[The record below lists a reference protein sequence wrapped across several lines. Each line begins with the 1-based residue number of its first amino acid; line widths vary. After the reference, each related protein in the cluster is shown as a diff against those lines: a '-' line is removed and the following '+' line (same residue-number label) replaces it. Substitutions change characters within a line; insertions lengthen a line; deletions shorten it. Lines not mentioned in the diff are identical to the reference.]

1 MHNKL
6 NAQKK
11 LTHKKITKI
20 EPTMQKTKSEP
31 TGNTH
36 SKPKDHLE
44 NDLRNCDTLITNIC
58 GRKIELN
65 RQQQLEVREYIY
77 AIGSRAKDTGDPLRN
92 AAKYS
97 DIELRGL
104 LLIMMK
110 KTIDR
115 IPSEKLLDAVV
126 EIMCRVDGRK
136 GKVTKH

>member
-1 MHNKL
+1 
-6 NAQKK
+6 
-11 LTHKKITKI
+11 
-20 EPTMQKTKSEP
+20 MQKTKSEP
-31 TGNTH
+31 TGNTQ

-44 NDLRNCDTLITNIC
+44 NDLKNCDTLITNIC